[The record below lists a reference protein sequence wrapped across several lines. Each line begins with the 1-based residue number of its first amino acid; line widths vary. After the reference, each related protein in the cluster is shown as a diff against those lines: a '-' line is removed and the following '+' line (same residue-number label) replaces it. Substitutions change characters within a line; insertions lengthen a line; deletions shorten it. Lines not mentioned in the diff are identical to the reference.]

1 MTSTRVVVIGAG
13 KMGAHH
19 ARVFSR
25 AKGATLAGVL
35 DVDAHAAE
43 KVARDCGA
51 TPLRTL
57 DEAIE
62 RADLV
67 VIATPTAL
75 HFAQARRALSAGRAV
90 LVEKP
95 LAASA
100 ADARAL
106 GDAARASG
114 AALFVGH
121 SERFNAVVRAL
132 VQYTKGETVTRIETR
147 RMAFAPAEEL
157 CVNLAVHD
165 IDLVALLSRAPV
177 SLVSATGGAEAAEL
191 ALRAGDASALAW
203 VERRSSNRAR
213 TIVVR
218 TTSAVFRGDMLAG
231 SLERDGIPVAVDA
244 LEPLALQAES
254 TLAAVRG
261 EVVLVAT
268 AVEGAE
274 AVEVAERAASSLSD
288 QRVSAAE

>member
-1 MTSTRVVVIGAG
+1 MTRVVVVGAG

-25 AKGATLAGVL
+25 ATGATLAGVL

-43 KVARDCGA
+43 KVARDHGA
-51 TPLRTL
+51 PVLRTF

-62 RADLV
+62 HADLV
-67 VIATPTAL
+67 VIATPTSL
-75 HFAQARRALSAGRAV
+75 HFAQARRALAAGRAV

-95 LAASA
+95 IASSSA
-100 ADARAL
+100 EARAL
-106 GDAARASG
+106 CDAGG
-114 AALFVGH
+114 AKLFVGH

-132 VQYTKGETVTRIETR
+132 VAQTAGQDVTRIETR

-165 IDLVALLSRAPV
+165 IDLVALLARSIV
-177 SLVSATGGAEAAEL
+177 SLASATGGADAAEL
-191 ALRAGDASALAW
+191 GLRAGGATALAC
-203 VERRSSNRAR
+203 VERRAATRGR

-218 TTSAVFRGDMLAG
+218 TTTGTFRGDMLAG
-231 SLERDGIPVAVDA
+231 SLERDGVAVPVDG

-254 TLAAVRG
+254 TLAALAG
-261 EVVLVAT
+261 EPALVAT
-268 AVEGAE
+268 AVEGAN
-274 AVEVAERAASSLSD
+274 AVTVAERAASSLAD
-288 QRVSAAE
+288 QRVNAAE

>member
-1 MTSTRVVVIGAG
+1 MIRVVVVGAG

-25 AKGATLAGVL
+25 ARGATLAGVL
-35 DVDAHAAE
+35 DVDARAAE
-43 KVARDCGA
+43 KVARDHGA
-51 TPLRTL
+51 PVLRTL

-67 VIATPTAL
+67 VVATPTSL
-75 HFAQARRALSAGRAV
+75 HFAQARRALAAGRAV

-95 LAASA
+95 IAASSVE
-100 ADARAL
+100 ARAL
-106 GDAARASG
+106 CDAARASG
-114 AALFVGH
+114 AKLFVGH

-132 VQYTKGETVTRIETR
+132 VEHTAHETVTRIETR

-165 IDLVALLSRAPV
+165 IDLVALLARSPV
-177 SLVSATGGAEAAEL
+177 SLVSATGGADAAEL
-191 ALRAGDASALAW
+191 ALVAGDATAHAW
-203 VERRSSNRAR
+203 VERRSATRGR

-218 TTSAVFRGDMLAG
+218 TTSSAYRGDMLAG
-231 SLERDGIPVAVDA
+231 TLERDGAPLAVDA
-244 LEPLALQAES
+244 VEPLALQAES

-261 EVVLVAT
+261 ESALVAT

-274 AVEVAERAASSLSD
+274 AVAVAERAASSLAD
-288 QRVSAAE
+288 QRVTAAE

>member
-1 MTSTRVVVIGAG
+1 MTIKPRVAIIGAG

-25 AKGATLAGVL
+25 VATLAGVL
-35 DVDAHAAE
+35 DVDARAAE
-43 KVARDCGA
+43 LVARAYGA
-51 TPLRTL
+51 PVLRTI

-75 HFAQARRALSAGRAV
+75 HFSQTRRALSAGRAV

-106 GDAARASG
+106 CDAG
-114 AALFVGH
+114 AKVFVGH

-132 VQYTKGETVTRIETR
+132 AEHAAREEVLRVETR
-147 RMAFAPAEEL
+147 RTAYAPSEEL

-165 IDLVALLSRAPV
+165 IDLVAMLARAPA
-177 SLVSATGGAEAAEL
+177 LLASAVGDVDAAEL
-191 ALRAGDASALAW
+191 ALDAGGATARVL
-203 VERRSSNRAR
+203 VERRAEARAR
-213 TIVVR
+213 TIVVH
-218 TTSAVFRGDMLAG
+218 TAEATYRGDMLAG
-231 SLERDGIPVAVDA
+231 SLERDGVPISIDA
-244 LEPLALQAES
+244 REPLALQAEA
-254 TLAAVRG
+254 TLAALRG
-261 EVVLVAT
+261 EPALVAT
-268 AVEGAE
+268 GRAGAD
-274 AVEVAERAASSLSD
+274 AVEVAERAASRLAD
-288 QRVSAAE
+288 QRVNAAE

>member
-1 MTSTRVVVIGAG
+1 MTRVVVVGAG

-25 AKGATLAGVL
+25 ARGAVLAGVL
-35 DVDAHAAE
+35 DVDARAAE
-43 KVARDCGA
+43 KVARDHGA
-51 TPLRTL
+51 PVLRTL

-67 VIATPTAL
+67 VVATPTAL
-75 HFAQARRALSAGRAV
+75 HFAHARPALLAGRAV

-95 LAASA
+95 IASSSA
-100 ADARAL
+100 EARAL
-106 GDAARASG
+106 CDVGG
-114 AALFVGH
+114 KLFVGH

-132 VQYTKGETVTRIETR
+132 VEHTASADVTHIETR

-165 IDLVALLSRAPV
+165 IDLVALLARAPV
-177 SLVSATGGAEAAEL
+177 SLASATGGAEAAEL
-191 ALRAGDASALAW
+191 ALRAGDTHALAW
-203 VERRSSNRAR
+203 VERRATKRGR

-218 TTSAVFRGDMLAG
+218 TNAATFHGDMLAG
-231 SLERDGIPVAVDA
+231 SLARDGVALVVDA

-254 TLAAVRG
+254 TLAALSG
-261 EVVLVAT
+261 EPALVAT
-268 AVEGAE
+268 AREGTD
-274 AVEVAERAASSLSD
+274 AVAVAERAASSLAD
-288 QRVSAAE
+288 QRFNAAE

>member
-1 MTSTRVVVIGAG
+1 MTRVVVVGAG

-25 AKGATLAGVL
+25 ARGATLAGVL
-35 DVDAHAAE
+35 DVDVRAAE
-43 KVARDCGA
+43 KVARDHGA
-51 TPLRTL
+51 PALRTL
-57 DEAIE
+57 DDAIE

-67 VIATPTAL
+67 VIATPTSL
-75 HFAQARRALSAGRAV
+75 HFTQARRALVAGRAV

-95 LAASA
+95 IAASA

-106 GDAARASG
+106 CDVARESG
-114 AALFVGH
+114 SPLFVGH

-132 VQYTKGETVTRIETR
+132 VAQTAGQDVTRIETR

-165 IDLVALLSRAPV
+165 IDLVALLARSIV
-177 SLVSATGGAEAAEL
+177 SLASATGGADAAEL
-191 ALRAGDASALAW
+191 GLRAGGATALAC
-203 VERRSSNRAR
+203 VERRAATRGR

-218 TTSAVFRGDMLAG
+218 TTTGTFRGDMLAG
-231 SLERDGIPVAVDA
+231 SLERDGVAVAVDG

-254 TLAAVRG
+254 TLAALAG
-261 EVVLVAT
+261 EPALVAT
-268 AVEGAE
+268 AVEGAN
-274 AVEVAERAASSLSD
+274 AVTVAERAASSLAD
-288 QRVSAAE
+288 QRVNAAE